1 MMNKLASV
9 KRILGRIDSIGEQKL
24 GRTASRVNK
33 F

>member
-1 MMNKLASV
+1 MNKLIASV
-9 KRILGRIDSIGEQKL
+9 KRILGRIDLGEQKL